1 MPRKKKKSCSPIL
14 SDAGNHFYL
23 ACLCRQ
29 NIMLE
34 KESKRKRFYR
44 YSFMVYTILWILKVV
59 AAIYLFY
66 YSDETDLIKYEH
78 HFIMFGQFEYF
89 LKHTRIHW
97 NFILLNGSLCTILT
111 QLIYATSDD
120 NFEWFAVFAML
131 SGKIHH
137 SKIGLTNKLAE
148 KITKR

>member
-1 MPRKKKKSCSPIL
+1 MPRKKKKSCSPML

-23 ACLCRQ
+23 VCLCRQ

-44 YSFMVYTILWILKVV
+44 YSIMVYFILWTLKLG
-59 AAIYLFY
+59 AAIYLLY
-66 YSDETDLIKYEH
+66 HLNETDLIKYEH
-78 HFIMFGQFEYF
+78 YFIMFGQFEYF
-89 LKHTRIHW
+89 MKHTRIHW
-97 NFILLNGSLCTILT
+97 NFIIMNGFLYSILT

-137 SKIGLTNKLAE
+137 SDIGLTDKLAE

>member
-23 ACLCRQ
+23 VCLCRQ

-34 KESKRKRFYR
+34 KESKRKKYYR
-44 YSFMVYTILWILKVV
+44 YLIFVYSILWTLKVGG
-59 AAIYLFY
+59 ASYLFY
-66 YSDETDLIKYEH
+66 HLDEDVLVKYEH
-78 HFIMFGQFEYF
+78 YFIMFGQFEYF
-89 LKHTRIHW
+89 LQHTRTHW
-97 NFILLNGSLCTILT
+97 NFILLNTFLWLIIT

-137 SKIGLTNKLAE
+137 SNIGLTDKLAE